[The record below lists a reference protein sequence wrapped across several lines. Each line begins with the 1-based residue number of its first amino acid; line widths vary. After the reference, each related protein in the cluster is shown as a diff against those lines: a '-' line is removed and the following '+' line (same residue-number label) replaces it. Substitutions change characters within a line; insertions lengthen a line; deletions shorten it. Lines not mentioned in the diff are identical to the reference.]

1 MPVRVWPGIPT
12 GPSYNGKDGS
22 LLKSRSGFE
31 FQWAFHSIAIRG
43 RIAGAIVLAG
53 EVLPPVR
60 STWNGWRAGEERLTI
75 PVFALT
81 RCGAAVWRPQAGN
94 TPPPNHAGEAIGG
107 TELGVGVLSQLHRPR
122 GRRQEDEQKRKQ
134 AVDAHNILLPRNPA
148 ARIGRERRG
157 AFTLLTFT
165 MYVRHGEVNAS
176 WLVQW
181 GATFPPRVGTF
192 ASHVS
197 ASVQRA
203 SCLVCVSSS
212 VGNATDRR
220 LCSFIAQRFN
230 GPHRP
235 A

>member
-12 GPSYNGKDGS
+12 GPPYNGKDGS

-75 PVFALT
+75 PVFAVT

-107 TELGVGVLSQLHRPR
+107 TELGVGVLSQLHRAR

-134 AVDAHNILLPRNPA
+134 AGDAHNILVAPTQG
-148 ARIGRERRG
+148 ARIGREPRHPFR
-157 AFTLLTFT
+157 LLTCS
-165 MYVRHGEVNAS
+165 MSVRHGEVNAAGV
-176 WLVQW
+176 VQW
-181 GATFPPRVGTF
+181 GGT
-192 ASHVS
+192 
-197 ASVQRA
+197 
-203 SCLVCVSSS
+203 
-212 VGNATDRR
+212 
-220 LCSFIAQRFN
+220 
-230 GPHRP
+230 
-235 A
+235 

>member
-1 MPVRVWPGIPT
+1 M
-12 GPSYNGKDGS
+12 
-22 LLKSRSGFE
+22 
-31 FQWAFHSIAIRG
+31 
-43 RIAGAIVLAG
+43 
-53 EVLPPVR
+53 
-60 STWNGWRAGEERLTI
+60 
-75 PVFALT
+75 
-81 RCGAAVWRPQAGN
+81 
-94 TPPPNHAGEAIGG
+94 
-107 TELGVGVLSQLHRPR
+107 
-122 GRRQEDEQKRKQ
+122 
-134 AVDAHNILLPRNPA
+134 DAHNILLPRNPA